1 MTPGDMTPVS
11 ITPTHIDDVLIVR
24 KAKLMSSN
32 LRQEYQSA
40 KERKAHRKEH
50 VEFLESAKYYPDV
63 FQRMIDK
70 IQRVIDAADPEVD
83 AVLKKGYF

>member
-1 MTPGDMTPVS
+1 MTPVS

-24 KAKLMSSN
+24 KAKRMSSN
-32 LRQEYQSA
+32 VRQEYRSS
-40 KERKAHRKEH
+40 KERKAHREEY
-50 VEFLESAKYYPDV
+50 VEFLELAKYYADV

-70 IQRVIDAADPEVD
+70 IQGLINVADPEMD